1 MAPEIQTALW
11 ILLLPLAAF
20 AIQILFGRRLPR
32 QGDWLPTGAMFVCM
46 MLSLW
51 LFVTRVLASPA
62 GMEPVAWSRE
72 WWAVGSAEV
81 GAFSLSFGVLVDN
94 LTTIMLVVVTVV
106 SFLVHLY
113 SMGYMH
119 GDPRYSRFF
128 AYLALFTFSML
139 GLCITSNLLFLFM
152 FWELVGLCSYFLI
165 GFWFEKKSASDAAK
179 KAFLTTRV
187 GDLGFFLAITI
198 IAAVAG
204 SLELKEIF
212 QSVADHKWEG
222 GLLVLAGL
230 LLFLGP
236 VGKSAQFPLH
246 VWLPDAMEGPTPV
259 SALIHAATM
268 VAAGVYLVAR
278 MFPFFAGPAF
288 FEGGDVSG
296 SQTLFVI
303 ALVGGFT
310 ALFAATIALVQTD
323 IKKVLAYS
331 TVSQL
336 GYMMLGIGAGSFVA
350 GMFHLFTH
358 AFFKA
363 LLFLGSGSV
372 IHAVHSQEMGDMGG
386 LWKKMPIT
394 AWTFLI
400 GTLALAGLPFV
411 LSGFWSKEAI
421 LTQALALGIHKGS
434 VLAYLPFVFGILT
447 AGLTAFYMGRCY
459 ILTFLGKPKDHHKY
473 EHAHES
479 PKTMTIPLLVLTVG
493 AIFAAGLPGGIGS
506 HWFENR
512 TKKEIT
518 FDKLGIQARAGH
530 GTPTPHGEPAA
541 EHAAAMH
548 HAHELAHN
556 PTMLLSIAMAVL
568 GMGLS
573 WVVFAGRLKN
583 RDLVGQR
590 GPLAAC
596 RGVLQ
601 NLYYID
607 RIYSK
612 TIIALV
618 MMTKEVF
625 FLFDKFVVDGLVNLW
640 GWITRV
646 VAYAAG
652 SIDHG
657 VVDGAV
663 RATGSLTLRAG
674 DSTRKIQTGRIPDY
688 VFLSVFSLAL
698 IFALVAIPELKE
710 MLLRIF

>member
-1 MAPEIQTALW
+1 
-11 ILLLPLAAF
+11 
-20 AIQILFGRRLPR
+20 
-32 QGDWLPTGAMFVCM
+32 
-46 MLSLW
+46 
-51 LFVTRVLASPA
+51 
-62 GMEPVAWSRE
+62 
-72 WWAVGSAEV
+72 
-81 GAFSLSFGVLVDN
+81 
-94 LTTIMLVVVTVV
+94 
-106 SFLVHLY
+106 
-113 SMGYMH
+113 
-119 GDPRYSRFF
+119 
-128 AYLALFTFSML
+128 
-139 GLCITSNLLFLFM
+139 
-152 FWELVGLCSYFLI
+152 
-165 GFWFEKKSASDAAK
+165 
-179 KAFLTTRV
+179 
-187 GDLGFFLAITI
+187 
-198 IAAVAG
+198 
-204 SLELKEIF
+204 
-212 QSVADHKWEG
+212 
-222 GLLVLAGL
+222 
-230 LLFLGP
+230 
-236 VGKSAQFPLH
+236 
-246 VWLPDAMEGPTPV
+246 
-259 SALIHAATM
+259 
-268 VAAGVYLVAR
+268 
-278 MFPFFAGPAF
+278 
-288 FEGGDVSG
+288 
-296 SQTLFVI
+296 
-303 ALVGGFT
+303 
-310 ALFAATIALVQTD
+310 
-323 IKKVLAYS
+323 
-331 TVSQL
+331 
-336 GYMMLGIGAGSFVA
+336 
-350 GMFHLFTH
+350 
-358 AFFKA
+358 
-363 LLFLGSGSV
+363 
-372 IHAVHSQEMGDMGG
+372 
-386 LWKKMPIT
+386 
-394 AWTFLI
+394 
-400 GTLALAGLPFV
+400 
-411 LSGFWSKEAI
+411 
-421 LTQALALGIHKGS
+421 
-434 VLAYLPFVFGILT
+434 
-447 AGLTAFYMGRCY
+447 
-459 ILTFLGKPKDHHKY
+459 
-473 EHAHES
+473 
-479 PKTMTIPLLVLTVG
+479 MTIPLLVLTVG